1 MNKEQQKQHLIDMM
15 KADEELGLY
24 DETIIQAKYRLYKEH
39 WNEDHTQL
47 VKSNFLNGFDEG
59 VKWKRE
65 RMYSEED
72 MLKSF
77 MAGIKCES
85 NKGENFEQFIKQ
97 FKKK

>member
-1 MNKEQQKQHLIDMM
+1 MKNKETL
-15 KADEELGLY
+15 EE
-24 DETIIQAKYRLYKEH
+24 AKYRLYKEH

-72 MLKSF
+72 MREAFNNGAWRWRMHSKIDIFKEWLKT
-77 MAGIKCES
+77 
-85 NKGENFEQFIKQ
+85 